1 MQNLIKADFNGTNVL
16 FKNDGYLNAT
26 SIAKGFGKQ
35 PKDYL
40 KTEQTKAYIKALA
53 KNISTR
59 TKILVKENQLVSV
72 KNGGDDRGTWLHPKL
87 AVHFARWLS
96 AEFAVWCD
104 EQIEKILHGNKTEQ
118 PKLDDLS
125 TSDDR
130 VPLRQAV
137 SKLVSE
143 KGLLY
148 PYAYN
153 IVNDRMGTEHIDEM
167 TVSQVEKATDFVYYL
182 MANDVLEGEL
192 MPREPAQEKHY
203 INKNKKNRLA
213 GITLMKYGSLARMH
227 QDEELRKLDKMLT
240 EAQDQLKKAMQ
251 YNGAL
256 YDGFSEAWFQL
267 SFAPEECREAC
278 KRANEWFKEKYS
290 E

>member
-1 MQNLIKADFNGTNVL
+1 MTNVITADFNGTNVL

-104 EQIEKILHGNKTEQ
+104 EQIENILHGEQ
-118 PKLDDLS
+118 PKPKIKSKKQLS
-125 TSDDR
+125 TSISR
-130 VPLRQAV
+130 IPLVDIVHEWSVAKKRIT
-137 SKLVSE
+137 SDCWIDLHE
-143 KGLLY
+143 KYGVE
-148 PYAYN
+148 N
-153 IVNDRMGTEHIDEM
+153 IRYLTDEQ
-167 TVSQVEKATDFVYYL
+167 VKEAIEYVQVE
-182 MANDVLEGEL
+182 VLEGEL
-192 MPREPAQEKHY
+192 MPRDEQKY
-203 INKNKKNRLA
+203 ITDDKNLRLA
-213 GITLMKYGSLARMH
+213 GIALMTAGTNAKAR
-227 QDEELRKLDKMLT
+227 QDRIIEKLEDLLSDARHLIN
-240 EAQDQLKKAMQ
+240 EHNF
-251 YNGAL
+251 YNGAVH
-256 YDGFSEAWFQL
+256 DGL
-267 SFAPEECREAC
+267 REA
-278 KRANEWFKEKYS
+278 KFKFGFKSDEIREGRQIGDDS
-290 E
+290 FNRRFG